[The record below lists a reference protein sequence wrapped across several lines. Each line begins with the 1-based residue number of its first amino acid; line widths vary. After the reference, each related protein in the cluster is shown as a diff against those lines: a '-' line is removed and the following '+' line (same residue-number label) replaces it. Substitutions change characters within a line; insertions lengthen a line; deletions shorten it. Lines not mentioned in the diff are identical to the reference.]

1 MPSLC
6 SIDEPFETGD
16 IGLMVR
22 VVELNLRMTR
32 ILEGITSAAGLT
44 MADYLVLAV
53 IRRSPDHRSAPGQ
66 IAKRL
71 GRTSGGVSL
80 ALDRLEAAGWLQ
92 RSQDGTDRRRIVV
105 ELTPP
110 GVAVATSVNRALH
123 AWENSLDLSGAQRDQ
138 MAAVMDELSSLF
150 ETHIA
155 EGPSTEPHSRDGRD
169 HRLPDVAGS
178 VSGDLTA

>member
-1 MPSLC
+1 
-6 SIDEPFETGD
+6 
-16 IGLMVR
+16 
-22 VVELNLRMTR
+22 
-32 ILEGITSAAGLT
+32 
-44 MADYLVLAV
+44 
-53 IRRSPDHRSAPGQ
+53 
-66 IAKRL
+66 
-71 GRTSGGVSL
+71 VSL

-123 AWENSLDLSGAQRDQ
+123 AWENSLDLSGTQRDQ

-150 ETHIA
+150 ETHIS
-155 EGPSTEPHSRDGRD
+155 EGPSTEPHSRGGRD